1 MGVKRVVTIATEEFV
16 RDAIKGLEVKKFE
29 QLQTSDKTVLGAINE
44 VNDMLGMFV
53 VPEYDITAQMYYG
66 ILDPK
71 EVGNIHSFKDI
82 TFEMVTRDDFIS
94 TKPGE
99 RALSIGHVEQGQLI
113 VIAIP
118 VIFDLVANKD
128 DGFGGRIEFDESIIG
143 ANGLDVEFNGDDYR
157 LYGEFVIVGG
167 YRTIFIEER
176 ETPTVNCNCEDLTT
190 GDIDDVMSDIFN
202 DSDK

>member
-44 VNDMLGMFV
+44 VNDMLSMFV
-53 VPEYDITAQMYYG
+53 APEYDITAQMYYG

-82 TFEMVTRDDFIS
+82 TFEMVNRDDFIS

-128 DGFGGRIEFDESIIG
+128 DGFGGAMKFDESVLG
-143 ANGLDVEFNGDDYR
+143 ANGVDTVFNGQDYM
-157 LYGEFVIVGG
+157 LYGEFVIVDGS
-167 YRTIFIEER
+167 RRINIIKRVPIE
-176 ETPTVNCNCEDLTT
+176 TGCECPPVTDE
-190 GDIDDVMSDIFN
+190 DITDIIN
-202 DSDK
+202 GL

>member
-29 QLQTSDKTVLGAINE
+29 QLQTSNKTVLGAINE

-71 EVGNIHSFKDI
+71 EVGNIHSFRDI
-82 TFEMVTRDDFIS
+82 TFEMINQDNFIS

-99 RALSIGHVEQGQLI
+99 RSLSIGHVEQGQLI

-118 VIFDLVANKD
+118 VIFDLIANKD
-128 DGFGGRIEFDESIIG
+128 DGFGGAMKFDESVLG
-143 ANGLDVEFNGDDYR
+143 ANGIDVVLNGQDYM
-157 LYGEFVIVGG
+157 LYGEFIIVDGN
-167 YRTIFIEER
+167 RKINIIKRIPIE
-176 ETPTVNCNCEDLTT
+176 TGCECPEVTDD
-190 GDIDDVMSDIFN
+190 DITDIIN
-202 DSDK
+202 GID